1 MRLRKSFL
9 CCFVILFSA
18 VGSRADG
25 IDADDPKIIV
35 GRGSD
40 ATQIS
45 SLNFPVLVNQSTGGN
60 FLEFENDSGQD
71 WVGLIITVTFPNAL
85 AAKNAAISCLS
96 DIFSP
101 CQTPPPTSRHGQTL
115 TIIFTG
121 GGTIVTCATTINCPA
136 DSEFFVD
143 LNTGDTLTKHS
154 NGNGGWKND
163 TIEVQA
169 IPAPEPATLALLL
182 AGLTA
187 LLLIRKRA

>member
-25 IDADDPKIIV
+25 IDANDPKIIV

-101 CQTPPPTSRHGQTL
+101 CQTPPPTSRHGKTL

-121 GGTIVTCATTINCPA
+121 GGTILTCSPPLPCPA

-143 LNTGDTLTKHS
+143 LNTDDTLTKHS
-154 NGNGGWKND
+154 NGKGGWKND
-163 TIEVQA
+163 IIEVQA

-182 AGLTA
+182 AGLCA
-187 LLLIRKRA
+187 LLIRKRA